1 MAGGSF
7 CSRCGRPLK
16 VGQLYCDCGGEA
28 NSDPL
33 PQGSSLAHGTSE
45 TSGLCILLT
54 IVSSIAV
61 VAAIALAAAQTAGV
75 VAVVLAVAGV
85 VLAVLARVAQA
96 GRQHA
101 EMMDELRRRQ

>member
-7 CSRCGRPLK
+7 CSRCGKPLK
-16 VGQLYCDCGGEA
+16 VGQLFCDCGGPV
-28 NSDPL
+28 NPDSL

-54 IVSSIAV
+54 ILSVLAAV
-61 VAAIALAAAQTAGV
+61 VAIALAGAQTAGTL
-75 VAVVLAVAGV
+75 AVVLAAAGV
-85 VLAVLARVAQA
+85 ALALLGRIAQA

>member
-7 CSRCGRPLK
+7 CSRCGKPLK
-16 VGQLYCDCGGEA
+16 VGQLYCDCGGA
-28 NSDPL
+28 VNSDPL

-54 IVSSIAV
+54 IVSAIAV
-61 VAAIALAAAQTAGV
+61 LAAIALAAAQTAGV
-75 VAVVLAVAGV
+75 VVVLAVAGV

-101 EMMDELRRRQ
+101 EMMDELRRGQ

>member
-7 CSRCGRPLK
+7 CSTCGKPLK
-16 VGQLYCDCGGEA
+16 VGQLYCDCGGA
-28 NSDPL
+28 VSSDPL

-54 IVSSIAV
+54 IVSAIAV
-61 VAAIALAAAQTAGV
+61 LAAIALAAAQTAGV
-75 VAVVLAVAGV
+75 VVVLAVAGV

>member
-7 CSRCGRPLK
+7 CSRCGKPLK
-16 VGQLYCDCGGEA
+16 VGQLYCDCGGA
-28 NSDPL
+28 VSSDPL

-54 IVSSIAV
+54 IVSAIAV
-61 VAAIALAAAQTAGV
+61 LAAIALAAAQTAGV
-75 VAVVLAVAGV
+75 VVVLAVAGV

-101 EMMDELRRRQ
+101 EMMDELRRGQ

>member
-7 CSRCGRPLK
+7 CSTCGKPLK
-16 VGQLYCDCGGEA
+16 VGQLYCDCGGA
-28 NSDPL
+28 VNSDPL

-54 IVSSIAV
+54 IVSAIAV
-61 VAAIALAAAQTAGV
+61 LAAIALAAAQTAGV
-75 VAVVLAVAGV
+75 VVVLAVAGV

-101 EMMDELRRRQ
+101 EMMDELRRGQ